1 VATTPPGNFYI
12 ALAGERDLR
21 HALKIIIC
29 KYRNRISGFSSESLL
44 QSTPILRPRKKCA
57 TVRSNP
63 ARIGAG
69 ARETVNF

>member
-1 VATTPPGNFYI
+1 MAK
-12 ALAGERDLR
+12 LAPITIPTKAIGSIPDPLILSRDLPQP
-21 HALKIIIC
+21 AV
-29 KYRNRISGFSSESLL
+29 RILGVAAPVD
-44 QSTPILRPRKKCA
+44 PILRPRKKGA